1 MGRAVVFFLTVAGA
15 LPAGAQALD
24 LRREAR
30 RPERS
35 AVVELLRQEDER
47 SKDREPPF
55 VLDVPSA
62 ERGTSNVGYGPL
74 RLSSQSPFHAL
85 RLELPAGAP
94 SSLPAGRWELRENL
108 TWSRMWAQADD
119 YLLSF
124 ETLSQTSSVIHGLT
138 DRLQVELGAVATT
151 RFAGDLDG
159 FVNNFHETFDLG
171 LGGRDTVNEGD
182 FEFRIGDVAIEEG
195 SIHETTDRVFGSLHY
210 VITAGSDE
218 VPAISATLT
227 VTTGI
232 GDSIDLDGDSVGF
245 GGAISAAKGFGDI
258 YAYLS
263 LGFAWFGRESFH
275 GLPLRPYGASILAGL
290 EWRLLNGV
298 SLVVQ
303 HLWSPGALEGF
314 EELSRPSYEL
324 GLGLKIEAVAGSV
337 FEIGMTENILVFDSS
352 PDFGL
357 HAGLAVR
364 F

>member
-1 MGRAVVFFLTVAGA
+1 MGSVVIAVVLC
-15 LPAGAQALD
+15 ALD
-24 LRREAR
+24 PGGDAR

-35 AVVELLRQEDER
+35 PVIELLRREDER
-47 SKDREPPF
+47 SQGLERPL
-55 VLDVPSA
+55 VLDDVPA
-62 ERGTSNVGYGPL
+62 AGRGTSNVGYGPL

-124 ETLSQTSSVIHGLT
+124 ETLAQTSSVIHGVT
-138 DRLQVELGAVATT
+138 DRLQLEVGAVATT

-159 FVNNFHETFDLG
+159 FVKNFHETFDLG
-171 LGGRDTVNEGD
+171 LGGRDTVHEGD
-182 FEFRIGDVAIEEG
+182 FDFRIGDLTIEEG
-195 SIHETTDRVFGSLHY
+195 SAHETTDRLFGSLHY

-218 VPAISATLT
+218 GPAISATLT
-227 VTTGI
+227 VTTDL
-232 GDSIDLDGDSVGF
+232 GDSADLEGESVGLA
-245 GGAISAAKGFGDI
+245 GALSAAKSFGDV

-263 LGFAWFGRESFH
+263 LGWAWFGRETFH
-275 GLPLRPYGASILAGL
+275 GLPLRPYGASILVGL

-324 GLGLKIEAVAGSV
+324 GLGLKVEVVAGSV